1 MADATRVGRV
11 LGVDLGT
18 VRIGLASSDRTGT
31 LASPLTV
38 LNRSGDEAVD
48 HQTIVGMARET
59 ECKLIVVGLPLTLQG
74 KIGPAA
80 RSVMNEV
87 AELAK
92 LAHADNIPV
101 ETWDERF
108 TTVIAEQGLR
118 ETKAKLLK
126 KTNVDA
132 AAATVIL
139 QSWIEA
145 HS

>member
-1 MADATRVGRV
+1 M

-31 LASPLTV
+31 LASPLKV

-48 HQTIVGMARET
+48 HQTIVGLARET
-59 ECKLIVVGLPLTLQG
+59 EAELIVVGLPLTLQG

-80 RSVMNEV
+80 RAVMVEV
-87 AELAK
+87 AELSRV
-92 LAHADNIPV
+92 AHLDNIPV

-118 ETKAKLLK
+118 ETKVKKLK

-139 QSWIEA
+139 QSWLEA

>member
-1 MADATRVGRV
+1 V

-31 LASPLTV
+31 LASPLKV

-48 HQTIVGMARET
+48 HQTIVGLARET
-59 ECKLIVVGLPLTLQG
+59 EAELIVVGLPLTLQG

-80 RSVMNEV
+80 RAVMVEV
-87 AELAK
+87 AELSRV
-92 LAHADNIPV
+92 AHLDNIPV

-118 ETKAKLLK
+118 ETKVKKLK

-139 QSWIEA
+139 QSWLEA

>member
-1 MADATRVGRV
+1 
-11 LGVDLGT
+11 
-18 VRIGLASSDRTGT
+18 
-31 LASPLTV
+31 
-38 LNRSGDEAVD
+38 
-48 HQTIVGMARET
+48 MARET
-59 ECKLIVVGLPLTLQG
+59 EAKVIVVGLPLTLQG

-80 RSVMNEV
+80 RAVMNEV
-87 AELAK
+87 AELERV
-92 LAHADNIPV
+92 AHIDNIPV

-118 ETKAKLLK
+118 ETKVKRLR

-139 QSWIEA
+139 QSWLEA